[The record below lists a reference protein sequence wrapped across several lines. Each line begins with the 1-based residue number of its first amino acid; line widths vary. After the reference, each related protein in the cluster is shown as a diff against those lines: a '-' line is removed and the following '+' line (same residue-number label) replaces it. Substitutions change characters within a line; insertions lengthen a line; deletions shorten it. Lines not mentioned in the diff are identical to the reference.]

1 MTFREEML
9 EKAHTSGNY
18 QWSVSLRKGVL
29 RQKGEKKH
37 LYGVWKIF
45 PNSDDLF
52 IIDFVVL

>member
-37 LYGVWKIF
+37 LYGV
-45 PNSDDLF
+45 
-52 IIDFVVL
+52 

>member
-29 RQKGEKKH
+29 SLEGEKNI
-37 LYGVWKIF
+37 YMG
-45 PNSDDLF
+45 SERLF
-52 IIDFVVL
+52 QIQMIYS

>member
-29 RQKGEKKH
+29 KLEGEKNICM
-37 LYGVWKIF
+37 GSERFFQIQ
-45 PNSDDLF
+45 
-52 IIDFVVL
+52 IICSR

>member
-29 RQKGEKKH
+29 RQEGEKKNI
-37 LYGVWKIF
+37 YMGSERFFQIQMIY
-45 PNSDDLF
+45 S
-52 IIDFVVL
+52 